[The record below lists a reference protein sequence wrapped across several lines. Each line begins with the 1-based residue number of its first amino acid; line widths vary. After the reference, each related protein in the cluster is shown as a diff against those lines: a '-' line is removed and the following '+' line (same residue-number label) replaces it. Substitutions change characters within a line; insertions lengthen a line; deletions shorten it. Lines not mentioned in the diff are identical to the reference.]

1 MILVNHNLDS
11 EFFKFLITSSL
22 EDENNTDRIPSL
34 TKLSQ
39 ELGVSVARLR
49 EQLEVAKAL
58 GFVEARPR
66 TGIRRLPYS
75 FTPAIWQSLS
85 FAIAVEPDQF
95 MSFAILR
102 RQIELAFWGQAVQLL
117 TDQDRQSLRD
127 LMGKAYQK
135 LNGAPVQI
143 PHIEHKQ
150 LHLMIYSRLNNPFV
164 LGILEAFWEA
174 YEAVRLNLYSE
185 YNYLLEVWNYHQQMV
200 DAICSG
206 NFDAGYRALLEHTDL
221 LYHHPEAM
229 NSNDGP

>member
-1 MILVNHNLDS
+1 MLNHNLDS
-11 EFFKFLITSSL
+11 EFFSFLITSIL
-22 EDENNTDRIPSL
+22 EGDKHTDRIPSL
-34 TKLSQ
+34 TTLSN

-85 FAIAVEPDQF
+85 FAIAVDPDQF

-102 RQIELAFWGQAVQLL
+102 RQIELAFWDQAVQLL
-117 TDQDRQSLRD
+117 TEYDRETLKD
-127 LMGKAYQK
+127 LMVKAFQK
-135 LNGAPVQI
+135 LNGTPIRI
-143 PHIEHKQ
+143 PHAEHKQ
-150 LHLMIYSRLNNPFV
+150 LHLTIYSQLNNPFV

-174 YEAVRLNLYSE
+174 YEAIRLNLYSE

-221 LYHHPEAM
+221 LYRHPEAIS
-229 NSNDGP
+229 SNDDP

>member
-1 MILVNHNLDS
+1 MNHNLDS
-11 EFFKFLITSSL
+11 EFFKILITSIS
-22 EDENNTDRIPSL
+22 EGENHSDRIPSL
-34 TKLSQ
+34 TTLSK

-95 MSFAILR
+95 MSFAVLR
-102 RQIELAFWGQAVQLL
+102 RELELSFWGQAVQLL
-117 TDQDRQSLRD
+117 TDQDHQMLRD
-127 LMGKAYQK
+127 LMDKAFKK
-135 LNGAPVQI
+135 LNGSPIRI
-143 PHIEHKQ
+143 PHTEHKQ
-150 LHLMIYSRLNNPFV
+150 LHLLIYSRLNNPFV

>member
-1 MILVNHNLDS
+1 LANHNLDT
-11 EFFKFLITSSL
+11 EFFDFLITSIL
-22 EDENNTDRIPSL
+22 ESDNHSDRIPSL
-34 TKLSQ
+34 TSLSK

-85 FAIAVEPDQF
+85 FAIAIDPDQF
-95 MSFAILR
+95 LSFAVLR
-102 RQIELAFWGQAVQLL
+102 RQIELAFWDQAVHLL
-117 TDQDRQSLRD
+117 TDHDREMLKD
-127 LMGKAYQK
+127 LMVKAFQK
-135 LNGAPVQI
+135 LNGTPIRI
-143 PHIEHKQ
+143 PHNEHKQ
-150 LHLMIYSRLNNPFV
+150 LHLTIYSRLNNPFV

-206 NFDAGYRALLEHTDL
+206 NFDAGYCALLEHTDL

-229 NSNDGP
+229 NSNDRP

>member
-1 MILVNHNLDS
+1 MNHNLDS
-11 EFFKFLITSSL
+11 EFFKFLVTSIL
-22 EDENNTDRIPSL
+22 EGDNHTDRIPSL
-34 TKLSQ
+34 TTLSK

-49 EQLEVAKAL
+49 EQLKVAKAL

-127 LMGKAYQK
+127 LMNKAHEK
-135 LNGAPVQI
+135 LKSAPVQI
-143 PHIEHKQ
+143 PHIEHKK
-150 LHLMIYSRLNNPFV
+150 LHLTIYSRLNNPFV

-185 YNYLLEVWNYHQQMV
+185 YNYLLEVWNFHQQMV

>member
-1 MILVNHNLDS
+1 MVNHNLDS

-95 MSFAILR
+95 ISFAILR

>member
-1 MILVNHNLDS
+1 VNHKLDS
-11 EFFKFLITSSL
+11 EFFDFLITSIL
-22 EDENNTDRIPSL
+22 EKDNHTDRIPSL
-34 TKLSQ
+34 TTLSK

-85 FAIAVEPDQF
+85 FAIAVDPDQF
-95 MSFAILR
+95 MSFAVLR
-102 RQIELAFWGQAVQLL
+102 RQTELAFWDQAVQLL
-117 TDQDRQSLRD
+117 TDQDHQLLKD
-127 LMGKAYQK
+127 LMGKAFQK
-135 LNGAPVQI
+135 LNGTPVRI

-150 LHLMIYSRLNNPFV
+150 LHLTIYSRLNNPFV

-221 LYHHPEAM
+221 LYHHPEAS
-229 NSNDGP
+229 NSNDEP

>member
-1 MILVNHNLDS
+1 MNHNLDS
-11 EFFKFLITSSL
+11 EFFDFLVTSIL
-22 EDENNTDRIPSL
+22 EGDNDTDRIPSL
-34 TKLSQ
+34 STLSK

-85 FAIAVEPDQF
+85 FVIAIEPDQF
-95 MSFAILR
+95 MSFAVLR
-102 RQIELAFWGQAVQLL
+102 RQIELAFWNQAVQSL
-117 TDQDRQSLRD
+117 TNQDLVILKD
-127 LMGKAYQK
+127 LMKRAFQK
-135 LNGAPVQI
+135 LNGKPIRI
-143 PHIEHKQ
+143 PHTEHKQ

>member
-1 MILVNHNLDS
+1 MNHNLDS
-11 EFFKFLITSSL
+11 EFFDFLVTSIL
-22 EDENNTDRIPSL
+22 EGDNDTDRIPSL
-34 TKLSQ
+34 STLSK

-58 GFVEARPR
+58 GFVEVRPR

-85 FAIAVEPDQF
+85 FVIAIEPDQF
-95 MSFAILR
+95 MSFAVLR
-102 RQIELAFWGQAVQLL
+102 RQIELAFWNQAVQSL
-117 TDQDRQSLRD
+117 TNQDLVILKD
-127 LMGKAYQK
+127 LMKRAFQK
-135 LNGAPVQI
+135 LNGTPIRI
-143 PHIEHKQ
+143 PHTEHKQ
-150 LHLMIYSRLNNPFV
+150 LHLTIYSRLNNPFV